1 MMVSLYF
8 LLRAVIPISLSL
20 LPVVYTPCD
29 FCPFPGKERELL
41 KIFLLSASAWRVA
54 SSCRSVGDLCV

>member
-8 LLRAVIPISLSL
+8 LPRAVIPISLSL
-20 LPVVYTPCD
+20 LPVMYTPCD

-54 SSCRSVGDLCV
+54 SSCCSVGDLCV